1 MALYSIET
9 RGELEPHLHEEW
21 LITNGLGGFA
31 SGTVVGCNTRRY
43 HGLLCAAMTPPVGRI
58 MMLNRLGEII
68 RLPGP
73 QDLPL
78 EFSICQFAD
87 TFHPRGDRYL
97 RRFDLETTLARWE
110 YDVEGIR
117 IVKEIQMPW
126 RNNAVGI
133 RYTIDPLRK
142 QADRASPSAIELSLL
157 PLVRMMDFHAL
168 RHEKAVFDE
177 SHGPRNC
184 SVGLG
189 PNKLA
194 IQADAGSFQP
204 DPDWWYGQTY
214 AIETER
220 GLDDS
225 EDLYKPGRFV
235 FTTDRPAS
243 ITLWAGAEP
252 MGRFDWDQEIARRRE
267 AVKITPPTS
276 PTVHRLLHAANDFLA
291 ARQTPDG
298 QPGYT
303 VVAGYPWFADWGRDT
318 MISLPGLL
326 LCPGKFDQARQVLC
340 VFAKYVSQ
348 GMIPN
353 RFDDYTNEP
362 AYNTVDASLWFIHA
376 AFEYLRLSRDS
387 DTFEKILRPACH
399 AIVNGYTQGTRYDI
413 KVDPADGLVTQGNE
427 STQLTWMDAKCQGIC
442 FTPRQGKAVE
452 INALWHHALRLIGDN
467 VRADRVAQSFRKRFW
482 LSPFRGLADVVD
494 GQRRD
499 LAMRPNQIFAVSL
512 ANSPLSRTQ
521 QEAVVEAVRRELL
534 TPVGLRTL
542 APSDPNYHGRYFGPQ
557 MQRDAAYHTGT
568 VWPWLIGAFLDAHLK
583 VHDRSESAI
592 AQARQWLQPLLD
604 TMQHGCIGQI
614 AEIFEGDDPHRPVG
628 CFAQAWSVAEALR
641 LAMELGM

>member
-9 RGELEPHLHEEW
+9 RGELEPHLQEEW

-110 YDVEGIR
+110 YDIEGIR
-117 IVKEIQMPW
+117 VVKEIQMPW

-133 RYTIDPLRK
+133 RYTIDPQRK

-194 IQADAGSFQP
+194 IEADAGSFQP

-267 AVKITPPTS
+267 AAKITPPTS
-276 PTVHRLLHAANDFLA
+276 PTVQRLLHAANDFLA

-512 ANSPLSRTQ
+512 ANSPLSRPQ

-542 APSDPNYHGRYFGPQ
+542 APSDPNYHGRYFGTQ

>member
-1 MALYSIET
+1 LQ
-9 RGELEPHLHEEW
+9 EEW

-110 YDVEGIR
+110 YDIEGIR
-117 IVKEIQMPW
+117 VVKEIQMPW

-133 RYTIDPLRK
+133 RYTIDPQRK

-194 IQADAGSFQP
+194 IEADAGSFQP

-267 AVKITPPTS
+267 AAKITPPTS
-276 PTVHRLLHAANDFLA
+276 PTVQRLLHAANDFLA

-512 ANSPLSRTQ
+512 ANSPLSRPQ

-542 APSDPNYHGRYFGPQ
+542 APSDPNYHGRYFGTQ

>member
-9 RGELEPHLHEEW
+9 GGELEPHLHEEW
-21 LITNGLGGFA
+21 LLTNGIGGFA

-43 HGLLCAAMTPPVGRI
+43 HGLLCAALTPPVGRM

-73 QDLPL
+73 EELPL
-78 EFSICQFAD
+78 EFSINQFGQ

-97 RRFDLETTLARWE
+97 RRFELETTLARWE
-110 YDVEGIR
+110 YEIEGIR
-117 IVKEIQMPW
+117 VIKEIQMPW

-133 RYTIDPLRK
+133 RYTIDPGGN
-142 QADRASPSAIELSLL
+142 QIELSLL
-157 PLVRMMDFHAL
+157 PFIRMMDFHAL

-177 SHGPRNC
+177 SHGQRKC

-189 PNKLA
+189 PNKLV
-194 IQADAGSFQP
+194 IEADAGSFQP
-204 DPDWWYGQTY
+204 EPDWWYGQSY

-220 GLDDS
+220 GLDDR

-235 FTTDRPAS
+235 FAAGGPAS

-252 MGRFDWDQEIARRRE
+252 MGRFDWDQEIARRVEGFASTQE
-267 AVKITPPTS
+267 AVKIAGRTS
-276 PTVHRLLHAANDFLA
+276 PTVQRLLHAANDFLA
-291 ARQTPDG
+291 TRRTPDG

-303 VVAGYPWFADWGRDT
+303 ILAGYPWFADWGRDT

-340 VFAKYVSQ
+340 VFAKYISQ

-387 DTFEKILRPACH
+387 ETFEKILRPACH
-399 AIVNGYTQGTRYDI
+399 AIVMGYTQGTRYDI
-413 KVDPADGLVTQGNE
+413 KVDPADGLVTQGNAA
-427 STQLTWMDAKCQGIC
+427 TQLTWMDAKCEGVC

-467 VRADRVAQSFRKRFW
+467 ARADRVA
-482 LSPFRGLADVVD
+482 
-494 GQRRD
+494 
-499 LAMRPNQIFAVSL
+499 
-512 ANSPLSRTQ
+512 
-521 QEAVVEAVRRELL
+521 
-534 TPVGLRTL
+534 
-542 APSDPNYHGRYFGPQ
+542 
-557 MQRDAAYHTGT
+557 
-568 VWPWLIGAFLDAHLK
+568 
-583 VHDRSESAI
+583 
-592 AQARQWLQPLLD
+592 
-604 TMQHGCIGQI
+604 
-614 AEIFEGDDPHRPVG
+614 
-628 CFAQAWSVAEALR
+628 
-641 LAMELGM
+641 